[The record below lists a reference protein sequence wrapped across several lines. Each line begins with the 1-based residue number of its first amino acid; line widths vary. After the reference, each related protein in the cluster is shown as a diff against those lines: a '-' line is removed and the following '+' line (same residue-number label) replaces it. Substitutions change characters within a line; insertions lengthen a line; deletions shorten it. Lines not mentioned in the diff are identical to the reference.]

1 MWRNFTKFYKVFAE
15 LEVKMEG
22 FHGLLACAGVLGGL
36 FALLTVNVFSQR
48 FKAGVVL
55 GTGGPEHKALLV
67 AARTH
72 ANFAEYVP
80 LTLLLLAGDL
90 YGGAPSGLVVKA
102 GWVLVAAR
110 VAHAIGMR
118 LPAPNKSRAA
128 GALLTLAVLVGAS
141 LEAVYLAI

>member
-1 MWRNFTKFYKVFAE
+1 MN
-15 LEVKMEG
+15 G
-22 FHGLLACAGVLGGL
+22 FHGLLTSAGVLGGL
-36 FALLTVNVFSQR
+36 FALLTANVFSQR
-48 FKAGVVL
+48 FKAGVKL
-55 GTGGPEHKALLV
+55 GTGGPQHQALLV
-67 AARTH
+67 AVRTH

-80 LTLLLLAGDL
+80 LCLLLLAGDL
-90 YGGAPSGLVVKA
+90 YGGAPAGLVVKA

-110 VAHAIGMR
+110 VAHVVGMQ

>member
-72 ANFAEYVP
+72 ANFAEYGV
-80 LTLLLLAGDL
+80 TTR
-90 YGGAPSGLVVKA
+90 K
-102 GWVLVAAR
+102 
-110 VAHAIGMR
+110 
-118 LPAPNKSRAA
+118 
-128 GALLTLAVLVGAS
+128 
-141 LEAVYLAI
+141 